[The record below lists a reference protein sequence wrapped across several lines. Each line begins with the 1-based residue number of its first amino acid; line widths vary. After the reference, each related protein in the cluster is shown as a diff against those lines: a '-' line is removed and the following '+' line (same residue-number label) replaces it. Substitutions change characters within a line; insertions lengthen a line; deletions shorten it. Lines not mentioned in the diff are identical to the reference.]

1 MIEIVSDLHTH
12 TTHSH
17 GKGNVEDNVKAAI
30 DKGLE
35 AVAISDH
42 GFSHLLYRVRDID
55 RYLDDIHSAKEKYAA
70 QIKVLISIELNLISL
85 DGSLD
90 MPEGY
95 WDQFDLTMFGY
106 HKLAGYRSLK
116 DFMYFM
122 PPSSKTIKAIPRNTE
137 AYIAA
142 IEKNRPSMIS
152 HLGYGLPVDKVRVC
166 EAARQYGAAIEIN
179 AKHPDFTV
187 DQLKACA
194 GTGVSFVV
202 GSDAHSAARVADF
215 GPALDIA
222 QKAGITAGQIINAKH
237 QTQEG
242 KA

>member
-42 GFSHLLYRVRDID
+42 GFSHLCYRVKDID
-55 RYLDDIHSAKEKYAA
+55 RYLDDIHNAKEKYADK
-70 QIKVLISIELNLISL
+70 IKVLSSVELNLVSL
-85 DGSLD
+85 DGDLD

-95 WDQFDLTMFGY
+95 WDKFDLTMFGY
-106 HKLAGYRSLK
+106 HKLSGYK
-116 DFMYFM
+116 DYKNFMYFM
-122 PPSSKTIKAIPRNTE
+122 LPGSKTKKAVARNTA

-166 EAARQYGAAIEIN
+166 EAAKQYGTAIEIN

-187 DQLKACA
+187 EQLRACA
-194 GTGVSFVV
+194 GTGVSFVI
-202 GSDAHSAARVADF
+202 GSDAHSVSRVADF
-215 GPALDIA
+215 GPAIDIA
-222 QKAGITAGQIINAKH
+222 QRAGITAGQIINAKH

-242 KA
+242 ET